1 MANWAYTTYKIVGD
15 IKEIHD
21 LNNKLMKL
29 DNMKE
34 PLVPNGFGN
43 LWLGCLVK
51 ILGGDVEKVYCR
63 GDITEFSY
71 NEEDDVLT
79 IDTQTAWAEMEEV
92 RHFIENVY
100 PGLKIYYYEEEPG
113 MEIYQTNDKHGHFFP
128 ERFILDDFEGD
139 GPEYYNDTDSLLTA
153 ASEIFGK
160 ELKTM
165 ADLNE
170 IVENSDGY
178 SLHDIQVVND

>member
-1 MANWAYTTYKIVGD
+1 MPNWCFTTYKIVGD

-51 ILGGDVEKVYCR
+51 ILGGDAEKVYCR

-71 NEEDDVLT
+71 NEENDVLT

-92 RHFIENVY
+92 RHFIEKVY

-128 ERFILDDFEGD
+128 KRFILDDFEGD

>member
-1 MANWAYTTYKIVGD
+1 MTNWAYTSYRIVGK
-15 IKEIHD
+15 KEEVQD
-21 LNNKLMKL
+21 LYSKLQKL
-29 DNMKE
+29 QNMEE
-34 PLVPNGFGN
+34 PLEPNSFGIM
-43 LWLGCLVK
+43 WLGCLVT
-51 ILGGDVEKVYCR
+51 ILGGNWNDIYCR
-63 GDITEFSY
+63 GKIIDFSLDDGVLSIETE
-71 NEEDDVLT
+71 
-79 IDTQTAWAEMEEV
+79 TAWGEMDEV
-92 RHFIENVY
+92 RHFIEKVF
-100 PGLKIYYYEEEPG
+100 PALKIYYYEEECG
-113 MEIYQTNDKHGHFFP
+113 CEIYQINDKHGHFFS

-139 GPEYYNDTDSLLTA
+139 GPEYYNDTDSLLKS

>member
-1 MANWAYTTYKIVGD
+1 MPNWCFTTYKCVGD
-15 IKEIHD
+15 VKEILD
-21 LNNKLMKL
+21 LNNKLMEL

-34 PLVPNGFGN
+34 PLLPNGFGN

-51 ILGGDVEKVYCR
+51 ILGGDAEKVYCR

-79 IDTQTAWAEMEEV
+79 IDTQTAWNEMEEV
-92 RHFIENVY
+92 RFFLKKVY
-100 PGLKIYYYEEEPG
+100 PSLEIYYYEEEPG
-113 MEIYQTNDKHGHFFP
+113 CEIYQTNDRHGRFFP
-128 ERFILDDFEGD
+128 QRFILDDLDGE
-139 GPEYYNDTDSLLTA
+139 GPEYYDNTDSLLKA

>member
-1 MANWAYTTYKIVGD
+1 MPNWCFTTYKIVGD

-34 PLVPNGFGN
+34 PLVSNGFGN

-51 ILGGDVEKVYCR
+51 ILGGDAEKVYCR

-92 RHFIENVY
+92 RHFIEKVY

-113 MEIYQTNDKHGHFFP
+113 MEIYQTNDKHGHYFQKDLSLMILKETDRNITMIPIHYSQLHLRFS
-128 ERFILDDFEGD
+128 ER
-139 GPEYYNDTDSLLTA
+139 S
-153 ASEIFGK
+153 
-160 ELKTM
+160 
-165 ADLNE
+165 
-170 IVENSDGY
+170 
-178 SLHDIQVVND
+178 

>member
-1 MANWAYTTYKIVGD
+1 MPNWSFNSYKCVGD
-15 IKEIHD
+15 IKEILD
-21 LNNKLMKL
+21 LNNKLMEL

-34 PLVPNGFGN
+34 PLLPNGFGN

-51 ILGGDVEKVYCR
+51 ILGGDAEKVYCR

-71 NEEDDVLT
+71 NEEDDVLA
-79 IDTQTAWAEMEEV
+79 IDTQTAWNEMEEV
-92 RHFIENVY
+92 RFFLKKVY
-100 PGLKIYYYEEEPG
+100 PSLEIYYYEEEPG
-113 MEIYQTNDKHGHFFP
+113 CEIYQTNDRHGRFFP
-128 ERFILDDFEGD
+128 QRYILDDLDGE
-139 GPEYYNDTDSLLTA
+139 GPEYYDNTDSLLKA

-170 IVENSDGY
+170 AIEESDCF
-178 SLHDIQVVND
+178 SLHCVNVVDD

>member
-1 MANWAYTTYKIVGD
+1 MPNWSFNTYKCVGD
-15 IKEIHD
+15 VKEILD
-21 LNNKLMKL
+21 LNNKLMEL

-71 NEEDDVLT
+71 NEEDEVLT
-79 IDTQTAWAEMEEV
+79 IDTQTAWAEMNEV
-92 RHFIENVY
+92 RHFLEQLY
-100 PGLKIYYYEEEPG
+100 PGLEIYYYSEEG
-113 MEIYQTNDKHGHFFP
+113 GCEIYETNDKHGRFFP
-128 ERFILDDFEGD
+128 QRFILDDLDGE
-139 GPEYYNDTDSLLTA
+139 GPEYYDDIDSLLKA

-160 ELKTM
+160 ELDSM

-170 IVENSDGY
+170 AIEESDCF
-178 SLHDIQVVND
+178 SLHCVNVVDD

>member
-1 MANWAYTTYKIVGD
+1 MPNWCFTTYKIVGD

-51 ILGGDVEKVYCR
+51 ILGGDIEIVYCR

-71 NEEDDVLT
+71 NEEDNVLT
-79 IDTQTAWAEMEEV
+79 IDTQTAWAEMSEV
-92 RHFIENVY
+92 RHFLEKVY

-113 MEIYQTNDKHGHFFP
+113 MEIYQTNDKHGTFFLNDLSLM
-128 ERFILDDFEGD
+128 IL
-139 GPEYYNDTDSLLTA
+139 
-153 ASEIFGK
+153 K
-160 ELKTM
+160 EMAQNITMIPIHYSQLHLKFS
-165 ADLNE
+165 
-170 IVENSDGY
+170 VKS
-178 SLHDIQVVND
+178 

>member
-1 MANWAYTTYKIVGD
+1 MPNWCFTTYKIVGD

-100 PGLKIYYYEEEPG
+100 PGLKIYYYEEESG
-113 MEIYQTNDKHGHFFP
+113 MEIYQ
-128 ERFILDDFEGD
+128 R
-139 GPEYYNDTDSLLTA
+139 
-153 ASEIFGK
+153 
-160 ELKTM
+160 
-165 ADLNE
+165 
-170 IVENSDGY
+170 
-178 SLHDIQVVND
+178 